1 MFVSFKFQKIYKV
14 IDTLFTKWDSADIQ
28 FIYLLQLRLVNRP
41 VNPFTAF
48 T

>member
-1 MFVSFKFQKIYKV
+1 MSVSFKFQKMYKV
-14 IDTLFTKWDSADIQ
+14 INTLFTKWDSADIR
-28 FIYLLQLRLVNRP
+28 FIYVLELRLVNRP